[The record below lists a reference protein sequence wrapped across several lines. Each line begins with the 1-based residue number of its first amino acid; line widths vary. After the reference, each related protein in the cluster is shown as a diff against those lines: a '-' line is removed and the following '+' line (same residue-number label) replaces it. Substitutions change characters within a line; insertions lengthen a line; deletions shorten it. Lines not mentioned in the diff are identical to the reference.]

1 MQELR
6 FVTVEDGWVL
16 ASSPS
21 GEEFRLRIDDALRQ
35 ALRPRPVQRTPGPR
49 VAPREIQQLIRAGR
63 TVDEVVAATGA
74 DEATVARFEGPIL
87 AERAYVVEQARAVP
101 VRVSA
106 PVDPLAG
113 EGASFG
119 AVIDARLEAL
129 HAQNV
134 RWDAWR
140 DPETGWHVGLDFMS
154 GEAERNA
161 LWEFDVKGHTLRP
174 ASPTAVTLSQQGDAP
189 TLTGPHLR
197 AVQSDTGELIPV
209 EHEDA
214 DASEAQPLAGPSL
227 TTYETADLLEQLRRR
242 RGERQHSV
250 YDEMAE
256 YDEDDFVLEA
266 VEAESLD
273 GAVPPAEGAGGAGA
287 GAGASGASGAGAAGA
302 GAGAGGAGASREATV
317 TQLGAR
323 RAAVAR
329 EAAGS
334 DGPDAAAGSAA
345 GSAAG
350 TQDAAPGAER
360 SSGDAPDQAAA
371 AKDGGPSAPAKNA
384 GGATGGDGR
393 ASSSTTP
400 SVASTGA
407 SSSATPSAASTDAS
421 SSAAVGDQLDL
432 AVEQSPNRGSVPDAA
447 APRKRGARPAMPSW
461 DEIVFGTRTDD

>member
-287 GAGASGASGAGAAGA
+287 SGA
-302 GAGAGGAGASREATV
+302 EI
-317 TQLGAR
+317 
-323 RAAVAR
+323 
-329 EAAGS
+329 
-334 DGPDAAAGSAA
+334 
-345 GSAAG
+345 
-350 TQDAAPGAER
+350 
-360 SSGDAPDQAAA
+360 
-371 AKDGGPSAPAKNA
+371 
-384 GGATGGDGR
+384 GR
-393 ASSSTTP
+393 AH
-400 SVASTGA
+400 V
-407 SSSATPSAASTDAS
+407 
-421 SSAAVGDQLDL
+421 
-432 AVEQSPNRGSVPDAA
+432 
-447 APRKRGARPAMPSW
+447 
-461 DEIVFGTRTDD
+461 